1 MTDVKLLRETIE
13 RKGVKICKVCAALN
27 VSGPTL
33 RRKMRG
39 ETPFMQSEIVKM
51 RDFLS
56 LTDDE
61 VQDIFL
67 R

>member
-1 MTDVKLLRETIE
+1 MTDVKLLQDTID
-13 RKGVKICKVCAALN
+13 RKGVKICKICCALN

-33 RRKMRG
+33 RRKLKG
-39 ETPFMQSEIVKM
+39 EKPFMQSEIVKM

-61 VQDIFL
+61 VQEIFL

>member
-1 MTDVKLLRETIE
+1 MTDVKLLRDTID
-13 RKGVKICKVCAALN
+13 RKGVKICKVCSALN

-33 RRKMRG
+33 RRKMKG
-39 ETPFMQSEIVKM
+39 EQPFKQSEIVKM

-61 VQDIFL
+61 VHEIFL